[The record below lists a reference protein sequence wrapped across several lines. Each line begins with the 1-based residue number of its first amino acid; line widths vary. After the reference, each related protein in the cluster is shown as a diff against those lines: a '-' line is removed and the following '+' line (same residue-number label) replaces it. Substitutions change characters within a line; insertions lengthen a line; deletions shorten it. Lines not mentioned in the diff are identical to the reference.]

1 MSCLLYTGGRAVYSE
16 GRLIPHNFPITDLQQ
31 INATSG
37 NGVISCSVSSGTANF
52 NSSDA
57 TLDMG
62 GVTPVANGAALLVN
76 TTNIDNFE
84 NRELYCDDSDTN
96 YFYLYPTGADNSEFI
111 STLYG
116 IYTVFTVSCTH
127 KTIELQKAA
136 IDQSMPRQE
145 QITLHVG
152 PGVYPRGVLV
162 TTEAKSTIM

>member
-1 MSCLLYTGGRAVYSE
+1 MRVYRTVLRCVLCTPHTGGRAVYSE

-31 INATSG
+31 ITAPSG

-76 TTNIDNFE
+76 TTHFDNFE

-96 YFYLYPTGADNSEFI
+96 YFYLYPTGADDSEFI
-111 STLYG
+111 LTLYG
-116 IYTVFTVSCTH
+116 IYTVCMYCYLYT
-127 KTIELQKAA
+127 
-136 IDQSMPRQE
+136 RN
-145 QITLHVG
+145 
-152 PGVYPRGVLV
+152 Y
-162 TTEAKSTIM
+162 

>member
-1 MSCLLYTGGRAVYSE
+1 MV
-16 GRLIPHNFPITDLQQ
+16 
-31 INATSG
+31 
-37 NGVISCSVSSGTANF
+37 NGEV
-52 NSSDA
+52 
-57 TLDMG
+57 
-62 GVTPVANGAALLVN
+62 LLVN
-76 TTNIDNFE
+76 TTHIDNFE

-136 IDQSMPRQE
+136 IDQSMPHQE

-152 PGVYPRGVLV
+152 PGVYPRGMLECMGGQVCRPQRSIHI
-162 TTEAKSTIM
+162 AQ